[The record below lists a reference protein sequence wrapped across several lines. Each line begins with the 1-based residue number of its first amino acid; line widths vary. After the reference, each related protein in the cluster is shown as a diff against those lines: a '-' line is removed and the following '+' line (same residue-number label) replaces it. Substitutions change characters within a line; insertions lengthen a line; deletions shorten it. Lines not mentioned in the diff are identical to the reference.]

1 MEVTG
6 TRAMATVVIVDT
18 ITTTTLVT
26 MATVP
31 DMITVSTD
39 ECVVL
44 LYSLGKPVH
53 HGIESYLAGKIF
65 TYQCFLQFELCRLCN
80 CKHEGDFEPVCLTDQ
95 GNGNYGKTPR
105 RGGHQTGYKPY

>member
-1 MEVTG
+1 
-6 TRAMATVVIVDT
+6 MATVVIVAT
-18 ITTTTLVT
+18 ITTTTPLVT

-31 DMITVSTD
+31 DMITVSTN

-44 LYSLGKPVH
+44 FYTMELSH
-53 HGIESYLAGKIF
+53 LAGKIF
-65 TYQCFLQFELCRLCN
+65 TYQCFLQFELCSLCD
-80 CKHEGDFEPVCLTDQ
+80 CKHDFEPVCLTDQ

>member
-1 MEVTG
+1 MEITG

-18 ITTTTLVT
+18 ITTTTPLVT

-44 LYSLGKPVH
+44 
-53 HGIESYLAGKIF
+53 F
-65 TYQCFLQFELCRLCN
+65 
-80 CKHEGDFEPVCLTDQ
+80 
-95 GNGNYGKTPR
+95 
-105 RGGHQTGYKPY
+105 